1 MAIVIGL
8 VLHETHRP
16 VFEAAAR
23 TLNGVTLAWV
33 TYEHDRE
40 VRGKVRA
47 LLDHQEID
55 GLLLGPMPYAKSR
68 DLLPPDLPVKGTRS
82 AALDLS
88 LALFRAAAQG
98 YRPVP
103 VSVDTFDQETV
114 EEVSAALDLD
124 GEIACLP
131 YDAGQDVADVV
142 AFHRRFRRRTGADYV
157 ISVRTGVIAELGD
170 SVPVLSGLSGPAT
183 IRTEL
188 HELALRIQSKR
199 ASGLR
204 FAAGVFLLAKPEHAA
219 DLDRARVGLMNML
232 LNTPEFADCW
242 IENRDRRGVVVFAHK
257 ALFEGITRN
266 WTTLPALAQAQ
277 EVLGV
282 RVAAGFGV
290 GSSARTCV
298 TLAERAAGRAEQEA
312 FPCAYLIE
320 DSGVM
325 IGPMGHAAHPGAAL
339 SFTYREHGAD
349 LEAKARVAGL
359 SPATLSRLAALE
371 RGLDG
376 KLISPSDLANSLGI
390 TDPSGRRLVRKL
402 VQAGLIVDEGSAQVN
417 RKGRPTRLYRLRI
430 ETTHA
435 G

>member
-47 LLDHQEID
+47 LLDHQKID

-88 LALFRAAAQG
+88 LALFRAGAHG

-114 EEVSAALDLD
+114 EEVSAALGLD

-142 AFHRRFRRRTGADYV
+142 AFHRRFRKRTGSDYV
-157 ISVRTGVIAELGD
+157 ISVRTGVIAELVD

-183 IRTEL
+183 I
-188 HELALRIQSKR
+188 
-199 ASGLR
+199 
-204 FAAGVFLLAKPEHAA
+204 
-219 DLDRARVGLMNML
+219 
-232 LNTPEFADCW
+232 
-242 IENRDRRGVVVFAHK
+242 
-257 ALFEGITRN
+257 
-266 WTTLPALAQAQ
+266 
-277 EVLGV
+277 
-282 RVAAGFGV
+282 
-290 GSSARTCV
+290 
-298 TLAERAAGRAEQEA
+298 
-312 FPCAYLIE
+312 
-320 DSGVM
+320 
-325 IGPMGHAAHPGAAL
+325 
-339 SFTYREHGAD
+339 
-349 LEAKARVAGL
+349 
-359 SPATLSRLAALE
+359 
-371 RGLDG
+371 
-376 KLISPSDLANSLGI
+376 
-390 TDPSGRRLVRKL
+390 
-402 VQAGLIVDEGSAQVN
+402 
-417 RKGRPTRLYRLRI
+417 
-430 ETTHA
+430 
-435 G
+435 